1 MSRLSV
7 DTKTIHIRGMF
18 CVHCEETIRKALLAL
33 PGVESADVSWEKEI
47 AVVAGDPSLWDD
59 GLIRKTIEDAGYEV
73 IPSGE
78 SRMQIASIL
87 VILLALWVIANHLGW
102 TQVFNLF
109 PRIETSLSIGALF
122 MTGLLTSVHCLA
134 MCGGINLTQSVMAS
148 SQKQKILRSN
158 VLYHT
163 GRVLSYTLI
172 GAIAGGIGS
181 VLSLSGIFKGFV
193 AVTAGIAMLIMALN
207 MLGVFRFLR
216 KLRPKFSGKTHA
228 SLFARIK
235 SGSSFL
241 IGLLNGLMPCGPL
254 QAMQLYALST
264 GSILQG
270 AFSMLAFSLG
280 TVPLMFGFG
289 LISSKLNR
297 KYSRVMLTV
306 SAMLIFIMG
315 LNILGN
321 GLALSG
327 VSLPQKNTSAMIQAM
342 QDEGVQTLRTEID
355 YGSYPAVRVKAGI
368 PVDWTIIVPEG
379 KLNGCNGEI
388 LIPAYQIDVVL
399 QEGKNTISF
408 LPEQPGTISYSC
420 WMGMIRSTIEITE

>member
-1 MSRLSV
+1 MSRLSE

-47 AVVAGDPSLWDD
+47 AVVTGNPSLWDD

-73 IPSGE
+73 IPTGE
-78 SRMQIASIL
+78 SRLQIASIL

-109 PRIETSLSIGALF
+109 PRIETSLNIGALF
-122 MTGLLTSVHCLA
+122 LTGLLTSVHCLA

-181 VLSLSGIFKGFV
+181 VLSLSGIFKGFA

-270 AFSMLAFSLG
+270 ALSMLAFSLG
-280 TVPLMFGFG
+280 TIPLMFGFG

-297 KYSRVMLTV
+297 KYSQVMLTV
-306 SAMLIFIMG
+306 SAMLIFVMG
-315 LNILGN
+315 LNMLGN

-327 VSLPQKNTSAMIQAM
+327 VSLPQRNASAMIQAM

-368 PVDWTIIVPEG
+368 PVDWTIIVPEE

>member
-33 PGVESADVSWEKEI
+33 PCVKSADVSWEKEI
-47 AVVAGDPSLWDD
+47 AVVTGDPSLWDD

-73 IPSGE
+73 ISSGE
-78 SRMQIASIL
+78 SRIQIASIL

-102 TQVFNLF
+102 TQIFNLF

-122 MTGLLTSVHCLA
+122 LTGLLTSVHCLA

-148 SQKQKILRSN
+148 SRKQKILRSN

-163 GRVLSYTLI
+163 GRVISYTLI

-181 VLSLSGIFKGFV
+181 VLTLGGIFKGF
-193 AVTAGIAMLIMALN
+193 AAITAGTAMLIMALN

-289 LISSKLNR
+289 LISSKLNW

-315 LNILGN
+315 LNMLGN

-327 VSLPQKNTSAMIQAM
+327 VSLPQRNASAVIQAM

-399 QEGKNTISF
+399 QEGENAISF

>member
-33 PGVESADVSWEKEI
+33 PGVESADVFWEKEI
-47 AVVAGDPSLWDD
+47 AVVTGDPSLWDD

-73 IPSGE
+73 IASGE
-78 SRMQIASIL
+78 SRIQIASIL

-181 VLSLSGIFKGFV
+181 VLTLGGIFKGFV

-207 MLGVFRFLR
+207 MLGVFRSLR
-216 KLRPKFSGKTHA
+216 KLWPKFSGKTHA

-264 GSILQG
+264 GSSLQG
-270 AFSMLAFSLG
+270 ALSMLAFSLG
-280 TVPLMFGFG
+280 TIPLMFGFG

-297 KYSRVMLTV
+297 KYSQVMLTV
-306 SAMLIFIMG
+306 SAMLIFVMG
-315 LNILGN
+315 LNMLGN

-327 VSLPQKNTSAMIQAM
+327 VFLPQRNASAVIQAM

-368 PVDWTIIVPEG
+368 PVDWTIIIPEG

-399 QEGKNTISF
+399 QEGENSVSF
-408 LPEQPGTISYSC
+408 FPEQPGTISYSC
-420 WMGMIRSTIEITE
+420 WMGMIRSTIEVTD

>member
-33 PGVESADVSWEKEI
+33 PCVKSADVSWEKEI
-47 AVVAGDPSLWDD
+47 AVVTGDPSLWDD
-59 GLIRKTIEDAGYEV
+59 GLIRKTIEDAGYQV

-109 PRIETSLSIGALF
+109 PRIETSLGIGALF
-122 MTGLLTSVHCLA
+122 LTGLLTSVHCLA

-148 SQKQKILRSN
+148 SRKQKILRSN

-181 VLSLSGIFKGFV
+181 VLSLSGVFKGFV
-193 AVTAGIAMLIMALN
+193 AVLAGIAMLVMALN
-207 MLGVFRFLR
+207 MLSVFRFLR
-216 KLRPKFSGKTHA
+216 KLWPKFSGKTHA

-270 AFSMLAFSLG
+270 ALSMLAFSLG

-297 KYSRVMLTV
+297 KYSQVMLTV
-306 SAMLIFIMG
+306 SAMLIFVMG
-315 LNILGN
+315 LNMLGN

-327 VSLPQKNTSAMIQAM
+327 VSLPQRSASAMIQAM

>member
-33 PGVESADVSWEKEI
+33 PGVESADVFWEKEI
-47 AVVAGDPSLWDD
+47 AVVTGDPSLWDD

-73 IPSGE
+73 IASGE
-78 SRMQIASIL
+78 SRIQIASIL

-181 VLSLSGIFKGFV
+181 VLTLGGIFKGFV

-207 MLGVFRFLR
+207 MLGVFRSLR
-216 KLRPKFSGKTHA
+216 KLWPKFSGKTHA

-264 GSILQG
+264 GSSLQG
-270 AFSMLAFSLG
+270 ALSMLAFSLG
-280 TVPLMFGFG
+280 TIPLMFGFG

-306 SAMLIFIMG
+306 SSMLIFVMG

-327 VSLPQKNTSAMIQAM
+327 VFLPQRNASAVIQAM

-368 PVDWTIIVPEG
+368 PVDWTIIIPEG

-399 QEGKNTISF
+399 QEGENSVSF
-408 LPEQPGTISYSC
+408 FPEQPGTISYSC
-420 WMGMIRSTIEITE
+420 WMGMIRSTIEVTD

>member
-1 MSRLSV
+1 MNRLSM

-33 PGVESADVSWEKEI
+33 PGVESADVFWEKEI

-78 SRMQIASIL
+78 SRIQIASIL
-87 VILLALWVIANHLGW
+87 VILLSLWVIANHLGW

-163 GRVLSYTLI
+163 GRVFSYTLI

-181 VLSLSGIFKGFV
+181 VLTLGGIFKGFV
-193 AVTAGIAMLIMALN
+193 AVTAGIAMLVMALN
-207 MLGVFRFLR
+207 MLGVFRSLR
-216 KLRPKFSGKTHA
+216 KLWPKFSGKTHA

-306 SAMLIFIMG
+306 SAMLIFVMG
-315 LNILGN
+315 LNMLGN

-327 VSLPQKNTSAMIQAM
+327 VSLPQRSASAMIQAM

-399 QEGKNTISF
+399 QEGENAISF

>member
-33 PGVESADVSWEKEI
+33 PCVKSADVSWEKEI
-47 AVVAGDPSLWDD
+47 AVVTGDPSLWDD
-59 GLIRKTIEDAGYEV
+59 GLIRKTIEDAGYQV

-78 SRMQIASIL
+78 SRIQIASIL

-102 TQVFNLF
+102 TQIFNLF

-163 GRVLSYTLI
+163 GRVISYTLI

-181 VLSLSGIFKGFV
+181 VLSLSGVFKGFV
-193 AVTAGIAMLIMALN
+193 AVLAGIAMLVMALN
-207 MLGVFRFLR
+207 MLGVFRSLR
-216 KLRPKFSGKTHA
+216 KLWPKFSGKTHA

-270 AFSMLAFSLG
+270 ALSMLAFSLG
-280 TVPLMFGFG
+280 TIPLMFGFG

-297 KYSRVMLTV
+297 KYSQVMLTV
-306 SAMLIFIMG
+306 SAMLIFVMG
-315 LNILGN
+315 LNMLGN

-327 VSLPQKNTSAMIQAM
+327 VFLPQRNASAVIQAM

-355 YGSYPAVRVKAGI
+355 YGSYPTVRVKTGI

-388 LIPAYQIDVVL
+388 LISAYQIDVVL
-399 QEGKNTISF
+399 QEGENSVSF
-408 LPEQPGTISYSC
+408 FPEQPGTISYSC
-420 WMGMIRSTIEITE
+420 WMGMIRSTIEVTD

>member
-47 AVVAGDPSLWDD
+47 AFVTGNPSLWND
-59 GLIRKTIEDAGYEV
+59 GLIRKTIEGAGYEV
-73 IPSGE
+73 IPSRE
-78 SRMQIASIL
+78 SRIQIASIL
-87 VILLALWVIANHLGW
+87 VILLALWVIASHLGW
-102 TQVFNLF
+102 TQIFNLF

-122 MTGLLTSVHCLA
+122 LTGMLTSVHCLA

-148 SQKQKILRSN
+148 SRKQKILRSN

-181 VLSLSGIFKGFV
+181 VLSLSGVFKGFV
-193 AVTAGIAMLIMALN
+193 AVLAGIAMLVMALN
-207 MLGVFRFLR
+207 MLSVFRSLR
-216 KLRPKFSGKTHA
+216 KLWPKFSGKTHA

-235 SGSSFL
+235 NGSSFL

-270 AFSMLAFSLG
+270 ALSMLAFSLG
-280 TVPLMFGFG
+280 TIPLMFGFG

-297 KYSRVMLTV
+297 KYSQVMLTV
-306 SAMLIFIMG
+306 SAMLIFVMG
-315 LNILGN
+315 LNMLGN

-327 VSLPQKNTSAMIQAM
+327 VSLPQRNASAVIQAM
-342 QDEGVQTLRTEID
+342 
-355 YGSYPAVRVKAGI
+355 
-368 PVDWTIIVPEG
+368 
-379 KLNGCNGEI
+379 
-388 LIPAYQIDVVL
+388 
-399 QEGKNTISF
+399 
-408 LPEQPGTISYSC
+408 
-420 WMGMIRSTIEITE
+420 

>member
-1 MSRLSV
+1 
-7 DTKTIHIRGMF
+7 
-18 CVHCEETIRKALLAL
+18 
-33 PGVESADVSWEKEI
+33 
-47 AVVAGDPSLWDD
+47 
-59 GLIRKTIEDAGYEV
+59 
-73 IPSGE
+73 
-78 SRMQIASIL
+78 
-87 VILLALWVIANHLGW
+87 
-102 TQVFNLF
+102 
-109 PRIETSLSIGALF
+109 
-122 MTGLLTSVHCLA
+122 
-134 MCGGINLTQSVMAS
+134 
-148 SQKQKILRSN
+148 
-158 VLYHT
+158 
-163 GRVLSYTLI
+163 
-172 GAIAGGIGS
+172 
-181 VLSLSGIFKGFV
+181 
-193 AVTAGIAMLIMALN
+193 
-207 MLGVFRFLR
+207 LR
-216 KLRPKFSGKTHA
+216 KLWPEFSGKTHA

-270 AFSMLAFSLG
+270 ALSMLAFSLG
-280 TVPLMFGFG
+280 TIPLMFGFG

-306 SAMLIFIMG
+306 SAMLIFVMG
-315 LNILGN
+315 LNMLGN

-327 VSLPQKNTSAMIQAM
+327 VSLPQRNASAVIQAM

-388 LIPAYQIDVVL
+388 LISAYQIDVVL
-399 QEGKNTISF
+399 QEGENSISF

-420 WMGMIRSTIEITE
+420 WMGMIRSTIEVTD

>member
-18 CVHCEETIRKALLAL
+18 CVHCEETIRKALFAL
-33 PGVESADVSWEKEI
+33 PGVESVDVSWDKEI
-47 AVVAGDPSLWDD
+47 ATVTGDPSLWDD
-59 GLIRKTIEDAGYEV
+59 GLIRKTIEDAGYQV

-78 SRMQIASIL
+78 SRIQIASIL

-102 TQVFNLF
+102 TQIFNLF

-122 MTGLLTSVHCLA
+122 LTGMLTSVHCLA

-148 SQKQKILRSN
+148 SRKQKILRSN

-181 VLSLSGIFKGFV
+181 VLSLSGVSKGFV
-193 AVTAGIAMLIMALN
+193 AVLAGIAMLVMALN
-207 MLGVFRFLR
+207 MLGVFRSLR
-216 KLRPKFSGKTHA
+216 KLWPKFSGKTHA

-270 AFSMLAFSLG
+270 AFSMLAFRLG

-306 SAMLIFIMG
+306 SAMLIFVMG
-315 LNILGN
+315 LNMLGN

-327 VSLPQKNTSAMIQAM
+327 VSLPQRNASAVIQAM

-355 YGSYPAVRVKAGI
+355 YGSYPAVRLKAGI
-368 PVDWTIIVPEG
+368 PVDWIIIVPEG

-399 QEGKNTISF
+399 QEGENSISF
-408 LPEQPGTISYSC
+408 FPEQPGTIPYSC
-420 WMGMIRSTIEITE
+420 WMGMIRSTIEVTD

>member
-33 PGVESADVSWEKEI
+33 PGVESAEVSWEKETA
-47 AVVAGDPSLWDD
+47 AVTGDWSLLNG
-59 GLIRKTIEDAGYEV
+59 GLIRKTIEAAGYEV
-73 IPSGE
+73 IATGE
-78 SRMQIASIL
+78 SGMQTASIL
-87 VILLALWVIANHLGW
+87 VILIALWVIASHLGW

-122 MTGLLTSVHCLA
+122 LTGLLTSVHCLA

-158 VLYHT
+158 VLYHA

-181 VLSLSGIFKGFV
+181 VLSLNGIFKGVV
-193 AVTAGIAMLIMALN
+193 AVAAGIAMLVMALN
-207 MLGVFRFLR
+207 MLGVFRPLR
-216 KLRPKFSGKTHA
+216 KLGPRFSGKTHA

-264 GSILQG
+264 GSILRG
-270 AFSMLAFSLG
+270 ALSMLAFSLG

-306 SAMLIFIMG
+306 SAMLIFVMG
-315 LNILGN
+315 LNMLGN

-327 VSLPQKNTSAMIQAM
+327 VSLPQRNASAVIQAM
-342 QDEGVQTLRTEID
+342 QAEGVQTLRTEID
-355 YGSYPAVRVKAGI
+355 YGSYPPVRVKAGI

-388 LIPAYQIDVVL
+388 LIPAYQIDAVL
-399 QEGKNTISF
+399 QEGENHISF
-408 LPEQPGTISYSC
+408 LPEQSGAVPYSC

>member
-33 PGVESADVSWEKEI
+33 PGVESAEVSWEKETA
-47 AVVAGDPSLWDD
+47 AVTGDWSLLNG
-59 GLIRKTIEDAGYEV
+59 GLIRKTIEAAGYEV
-73 IPSGE
+73 IATGE
-78 SRMQIASIL
+78 SGMQTASIL
-87 VILLALWVIANHLGW
+87 VILIAIWVIASHLGW

-122 MTGLLTSVHCLA
+122 LTGLLTSVHCLA

-158 VLYHT
+158 VLYHA

-181 VLSLSGIFKGFV
+181 VLSLNGVFKGIV
-193 AVTAGIAMLIMALN
+193 AVAAGIAMLVMALN
-207 MLGVFRFLR
+207 MLGVFRPLR
-216 KLRPKFSGKTHA
+216 KLGPRFSGKTHA

-264 GSILQG
+264 GSILRG
-270 AFSMLAFSLG
+270 ALSMLAFSLG

-306 SAMLIFIMG
+306 SAMLIFVMG
-315 LNILGN
+315 LNMLGN

-327 VSLPQKNTSAMIQAM
+327 VSLPQRNASAVIQAM
-342 QDEGVQTLRTEID
+342 QAEGVQTLRTEID
-355 YGSYPAVRVKAGI
+355 YGSYPPVRVKAGI

-388 LIPAYQIDVVL
+388 LIPAYQIDAVL
-399 QEGKNTISF
+399 QEGENHISF
-408 LPEQPGTISYSC
+408 LPEQSGAVPYSC